1 MVTIKDVSRR
11 AKVSRSTV
19 SRIIAGNGYV
29 SDSAR
34 QAVEQAIAELG
45 YRPNQMARGLRSH
58 RSNIIGVVVVD
69 IAAPFHAQMVG
80 GIQTRCRE
88 SEKNILVAS
97 GYADCDEETQALLEL
112 IDRSCDGLIIY
123 LENPIGAEPK
133 SIISKSKI
141 PVVVIGGA
149 ECEVAQGSV
158 RIDNFTGARDATRY
172 LLGKGHRH
180 IAYFAGNAEYHDTRE
195 RLRGIDAALAEA
207 GLSRGD
213 IYLDQGEYSETFGHA
228 AAMRLFAATRS
239 VTAIFCGDDDVAAGA
254 LLAAKQRGLSVPH
267 DISIMGFDDNFHA
280 RHLTPALT
288 TVRQPTDVAGRAAAD
303 LLLEIIE
310 GKPLT
315 STDIT
320 IPAEIVVRESVRQT
334 SAVLNAAK

>member
-1 MVTIKDVSRR
+1 MVTITDVSRR

-19 SRIIAGNGYV
+19 SRLIAGNGYV

-58 RSNIIGVVVVD
+58 RSNMIGAVVVD

-80 GIQTRCRE
+80 GMQARSRE

-97 GYADCDEETQALLEL
+97 GYADRNEESQAILEL

-123 LENPIGAEPK
+123 LENPIGDEPK
-133 SIISKSKI
+133 AIISRSKI

-158 RIDNFTGARDATRY
+158 RIDNFTGARDAMRF
-172 LLGKGHRH
+172 LLENGHSK

-207 GLSRGD
+207 GLSSDDLYLDRGD
-213 IYLDQGEYSETFGHA
+213 YSETFGHA
-228 AAMRLFAATRS
+228 AALRLFERAPD
-239 VTAIFCGDDDVAAGA
+239 VTAIFAGDDDVAAGA
-254 LLAAKQRGLSVPH
+254 LLAAKQNGLKVPD

-280 RHLTPALT
+280 RHLTPTLT

-303 LLLEIIE
+303 LLLAIIE
-310 GKPLT
+310 GRSLP

-320 IPAEIVVRESVRQT
+320 IPAEIVVRESVRQP
-334 SAVLNAAK
+334 SAALGAVR

>member
-1 MVTIKDVSRR
+1 MVTITDVSRR

-19 SRIIAGNGYV
+19 SRLIAGNGYV

-34 QAVEQAIAELG
+34 QAVEEAIAELG

-58 RSNIIGVVVVD
+58 RSNIIGAVVVD

-80 GIQTRCRE
+80 GMQARSRE

-97 GYADCDEETQALLEL
+97 GYADRNEETKAILEL

-123 LENPIGAEPK
+123 LGKSDRRRAEVHHLQIEYP
-133 SIISKSKI
+133 
-141 PVVVIGGA
+141 GGRDRRRRVRRRTRQRSHRQLHRRPRRHA
-149 ECEVAQGSV
+149 APARERAQ
-158 RIDNFTGARDATRY
+158 
-172 LLGKGHRH
+172 K

-195 RLRGIDAALAEA
+195 RLRGIYAALAEA
-207 GLSRGD
+207 GLSSD
-213 IYLDQGEYSETFGHA
+213 DLYLDRGEYSETFGHA
-228 AAMRLFAATRS
+228 AALRLFQKAPD
-239 VTAIFCGDDDVAAGA
+239 VTAIFAGDDDVAAGA
-254 LLAAKQRGLSVPH
+254 LLAAKQHGLKVPD

-280 RHLTPALT
+280 RHLTPTLT

-303 LLLEIIE
+303 LLLAIIE
-310 GKPLT
+310 GRSLT

-320 IPAEIVVRESVRQT
+320 IPAEIVVRESVRQP
-334 SAVLNAAK
+334 SAVLGAV